1 MPSAILLA
9 HIEMWVT
16 ELEREVQAFE
26 AAVQEVEEEME
37 KAEHQEHEA
46 QDNAFSDKDK
56 AREAR
61 GDKETSHHSI
71 QHSRLQR
78 LERALEKA
86 RQVENLVK
94 AANATLGDALDAA
107 SLVVANEHLA
117 ENLQPEPAELLSQ
130 AIPSVLS
137 ESSEPSEL
145 PELSEPSEQR
155 PIIKATLISS
165 LSNEQ
170 QADLEPLTRGSV
182 ILNDRYRIVDVLHSR
197 PRVNLYLAHRLTTTK
212 EQQQG
217 APVLPLVAIR
227 ELVLSGL
234 SPDMQKLVEQA
245 AFEEFVAPG
254 MFGSPRLPGVGDRIS
269 IEHGRHYLVMQLRP
283 VRNQQANGQ
292 AMAIPLSE
300 LLLKNQQWPSWLGA
314 ATALAWGIQ
323 LCRIVARLHR
333 MGGMLG
339 GLDPATILV
348 DSSGPSDWAPVLLV
362 SWPPALQFWL
372 DAASR
377 ATYSQLFPVA
387 VPSRDNPF
395 AAPETFSGQADER
408 SDIYSLGALL
418 YLFFTRYAPIAAAL
432 RLSGE
437 QAGQFISMA
446 QEQHG
451 YQPSNGALASEDGG
465 GMALVPPHLFSN
477 AISPELEAI
486 LLRALA
492 LSPNE
497 RFPHA
502 FAMVEALEA
511 IDPARLT
518 SPFAGRIRQ
527 DSKVT
532 KALWGLRRHSS

>member
-1 MPSAILLA
+1 M
-9 HIEMWVT
+9 
-16 ELEREVQAFE
+16 
-26 AAVQEVEEEME
+26 
-37 KAEHQEHEA
+37 
-46 QDNAFSDKDK
+46 
-56 AREAR
+56 
-61 GDKETSHHSI
+61 
-71 QHSRLQR
+71 
-78 LERALEKA
+78 
-86 RQVENLVK
+86 
-94 AANATLGDALDAA
+94 
-107 SLVVANEHLA
+107 
-117 ENLQPEPAELLSQ
+117 
-130 AIPSVLS
+130 
-137 ESSEPSEL
+137 
-145 PELSEPSEQR
+145 
-155 PIIKATLISS
+155 
-165 LSNEQ
+165 
-170 QADLEPLTRGSV
+170 RGSV
-182 ILNDRYRIVDVLHSR
+182 ILNGRYRIVDVLHSR

-234 SPDMQKLVEQA
+234 SPGMQKRVEQA

-269 IEHGRHYLVMQLRP
+269 IEQSRHYLVMQLRP
-283 VRNQQANGQ
+283 VRNQQTNGQ

-333 MGGMLG
+333 MGGVLG

-362 SWPPALQFWL
+362 SWPPALQFWP

-377 ATYSQLFPVA
+377 AAYSQHFPIA
-387 VPSRDNPF
+387 EPSRDNPF

-418 YLFFTRYAPIAAAL
+418 YLFFTRYAPIAATL

-437 QAGQFISMA
+437 QAGQITSMT

-451 YQPSNGALASEDGG
+451 YQPSNSVLASEDGG

-477 AISPELEAI
+477 ALSPELEAI

-502 FAMVEALEA
+502 FALVEALEA

-518 SPFAGRIRQ
+518 SPYMEHRRIRQ

-532 KALWGLRRHSS
+532 KALWGLRRHS

>member
-9 HIEMWVT
+9 HIELWVT

-37 KAEHQEHEA
+37 KAEHEEHEA
-46 QDNAFSDKDK
+46 QENAFSDENK
-56 AREAR
+56 AQEAR
-61 GDKETSHHSI
+61 GDTDPSQRGI
-71 QHSRLQR
+71 QHPRLQR

-117 ENLQPEPAELLSQ
+117 ENPQPEPAELLPQ
-130 AIPSVLS
+130 AIPPVSS
-137 ESSEPSEL
+137 GPSEPSEL
-145 PELSEPSEQR
+145 SEPSGQR

-165 LSNEQ
+165 LSNAQ
-170 QADLEPLTRGSV
+170 QADFEPLTRGSV

-234 SPDMQKLVEQA
+234 SPDMQKLIEQA

-269 IEHGRHYLVMQLRP
+269 IEQGRHYLVMQLRP

-300 LLLKNQQWPSWLGA
+300 LLLKNQQWPSWLGT

-362 SWPPALQFWL
+362 SWPPALQFWP
-372 DAASR
+372 DATSR
-377 ATYSQLFPVA
+377 AAYPQLFPIA
-387 VPSRDNPF
+387 EPSGDNPF

-418 YLFFTRYAPIAAAL
+418 YLFFTRYAPIAATL
-432 RLSGE
+432 RLTGE
-437 QAGQFISMA
+437 QAGQFTSMA
-446 QEQHG
+446 QEHHG
-451 YQPSNGALASEDGG
+451 YQPSNGVLASEDGG

-518 SPFAGRIRQ
+518 TPFMEHRRIRQ

-532 KALWGLRRHSS
+532 KALWGLRRHS

>member
-37 KAEHQEHEA
+37 KAEHEEHEA
-46 QDNAFSDKDK
+46 QEYAFSDENK
-56 AREAR
+56 AQEAR
-61 GDKETSHHSI
+61 GDTDPSQRGI
-71 QHSRLQR
+71 QHPRLQR

-94 AANATLGDALDAA
+94 AANETLSDALDAA
-107 SLVVANEHLA
+107 SLVAANEHLA
-117 ENLQPEPAELLSQ
+117 EDLQPEPAALPSQ
-130 AIPSVLS
+130 AIPPV
-137 ESSEPSEL
+137 SSEPSEL
-145 PELSEPSEQR
+145 PELSGQR
-155 PIIKATLISS
+155 PIIKATPVSP

-170 QADLEPLTRGSV
+170 QADVEPLTRGSV
-182 ILNDRYRIVDVLHSR
+182 ILNDRYRIVDLLCSR

-234 SPDMQKLVEQA
+234 SPDMQKRVEQA

-269 IEHGRHYLVMQLRP
+269 IEQGRHYLVMQLRP

-292 AMAIPLSE
+292 VMAVPLSE

-339 GLDPATILV
+339 GLNPATILV

-362 SWPPALQFWL
+362 SWPPALQFWP

-377 ATYSQLFPVA
+377 AAYSQVFPIA
-387 VPSRDNPF
+387 VTSGDNPF

-418 YLFFTRYAPIAAAL
+418 YLFFTRYAPIAATL

-437 QAGQFISMA
+437 QAGQFTSMA
-446 QEQHG
+446 QGQHG
-451 YQPSNGALASEDGG
+451 YQSSNGVLVSEEGG

-477 AISPELEAI
+477 VISPELEAI

-518 SPFAGRIRQ
+518 SPYMEHRRIRQ

-532 KALWGLRRHSS
+532 KALWGLRRHS